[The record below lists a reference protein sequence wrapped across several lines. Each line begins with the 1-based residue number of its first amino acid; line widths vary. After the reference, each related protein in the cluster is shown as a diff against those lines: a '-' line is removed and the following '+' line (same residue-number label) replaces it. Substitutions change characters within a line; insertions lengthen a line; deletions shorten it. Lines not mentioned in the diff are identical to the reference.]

1 MLDVNLGNKT
11 LVIGVLIALILSYG
25 MVNFDS
31 GSSVSRHEGS
41 GIRTAYKP
49 ADQSTEKFANANI
62 APEGIPAEELGVPAT
77 ESVDKPVAESTDHK
91 SSMSIRERRQLDLL

>member
-31 GSSVSRHEGS
+31 NANVSHVNT
-41 GIRTAYKP
+41 GIRTAYK
-49 ADQSTEKFANANI
+49 AVDKSTEKIATASI
-62 APEGIPAEELGVPAT
+62 APEAVPTEEFGVPAT
-77 ESVDKPVAESTDHK
+77 ESAAQPVAESTDNE
-91 SSMSIRERRQLDLL
+91 STMSIRERRQLDLL